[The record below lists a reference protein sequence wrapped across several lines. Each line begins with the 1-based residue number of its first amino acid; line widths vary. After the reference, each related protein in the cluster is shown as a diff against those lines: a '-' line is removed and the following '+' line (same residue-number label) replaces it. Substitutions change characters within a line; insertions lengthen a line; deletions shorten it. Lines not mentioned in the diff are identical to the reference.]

1 MSEDPVL
8 QHNTFAQKPPFV
20 VSIPILEFTIIV
32 RMTLDQTES
41 DFLFTLYLIWTYYE
55 IRLKKNLVFILIL

>member
-32 RMTLDQTES
+32 RMTLDQTENDFSFVYFVS
-41 DFLFTLYLIWTYYE
+41 DLDLL
-55 IRLKKNLVFILIL
+55 